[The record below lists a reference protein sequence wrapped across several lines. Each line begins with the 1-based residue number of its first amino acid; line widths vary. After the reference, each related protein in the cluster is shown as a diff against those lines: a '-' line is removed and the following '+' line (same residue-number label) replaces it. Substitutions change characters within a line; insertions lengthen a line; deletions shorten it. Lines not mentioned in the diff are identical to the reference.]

1 MIWRG
6 CCIYQPL
13 AFCYTS
19 GSLSFT
25 TKSLALRSTP
35 YKLDFFL
42 SDCAGPRTTSNLT
55 TRIFADPSF
64 SISLGCTTTFDPAS
78 QFLVTMSLAVH
89 GERRRDKSRSRSRD
103 RRPKDETE
111 REPKPYID
119 LQESSHGYLDDSYV
133 DSYVDS
139 YGDRYD
145 DKYSKQDSRRLPY
158 PSESSHDITLPGS
171 QSLYQYDNQRR
182 SYKEKVSRPESPG
195 LKHVPGS
202 FPADEDNSR
211 RSDNDDHYKT
221 RRELREPKYSRSD
234 DYGYN
239 EKRESRYVD
248 SKREKQDRNDA
259 SDERLRYLPQKYSQN
274 YENHNNSKKMTLRRH
289 DDSDDEDLTYGV
301 PPPPG
306 PHISPPPT
314 FGSYIPSSNAGGG
327 RSSKYKDD
335 YEERRRT
342 QSPEKDEKLSR
353 KSTSDPYRE
362 YTEGPKNSK
371 TNALTVD
378 ASRRTRDR
386 SRDGRRDAS
395 PGPGLLTAEP
405 DKHARD
411 RSRDRSGDRRS
422 SKRDSSPLPPT
433 ARMSSLT
440 VDTKRPVS
448 MSLAA
453 APGSPLLESYHGTYQ
468 DCSPMPSP
476 LLLASQSV
484 HEAPRIVEAL
494 SPLNSDGEGDG
505 KKRSRRARF
514 HDPEDIA
521 SRLARALKGDKP
533 PDTEPLIEILPS
545 LSHDQVMELRAEYKR
560 IVKTGSER
568 KGVNV
573 AKHIRARLKDEDPML
588 MKACYSVAL
597 GMWESEAYWAN
608 FWYQG
613 DKTRRELLIETL
625 MGRSNEE
632 VRHIKDAFTDKKY
645 DNSLAKCMKTELKED
660 KFKKAILTV
669 LEERRMEDFDHY
681 GHPVPLDHILIE
693 RDADELRKAVK
704 AEKGGES
711 LMIGIV
717 LQRSDSHLRAVL
729 KEYERHYR
737 GNFAR
742 EALKK
747 SGNLVVCLLMPRWAN
762 SLLLSNFVI

>member
-1 MIWRG
+1 
-6 CCIYQPL
+6 
-13 AFCYTS
+13 
-19 GSLSFT
+19 
-25 TKSLALRSTP
+25 
-35 YKLDFFL
+35 
-42 SDCAGPRTTSNLT
+42 
-55 TRIFADPSF
+55 
-64 SISLGCTTTFDPAS
+64 
-78 QFLVTMSLAVH
+78 MSLAVH

-103 RRPKDETE
+103 RRPKDEPE
-111 REPKPYID
+111 REPKTYID
-119 LQESSHGYLDDSYV
+119 LQESGHGYLDDGYV
-133 DSYVDS
+133 DRH
-139 YGDRYD
+139 GDRYD
-145 DKYSKQDSRRLPY
+145 NKYSKQDDVRRLPY

-171 QSLYQYDNQRR
+171 HSLYQYDDQRV
-182 SYKEKVSRPESPG
+182 SYGEKFSRPESSG
-195 LKHVPGS
+195 LKQVPGS

-211 RSDNDDHYKT
+211 RGDNNDHYKI
-221 RRELREPKYSRSD
+221 RRDPREPKYSVSD
-234 DYGYN
+234 EYGYN
-239 EKRESRYVD
+239 DKRDSRYVD
-248 SKREKQDRNDA
+248 SKREKKDRNDA

-274 YENHNNSKKMTLRRH
+274 YENHGNSQKGNLRRH
-289 DDSDDEDLTYGV
+289 DDSDDEDLMYGV

-306 PHISPPPT
+306 PHVSPPPT

-342 QSPEKDEKLSR
+342 QSSEIDEKLSN
-353 KSTSDPYRE
+353 KSKSDPYRG
-362 YTEGPKNSK
+362 YTDGSKSSSK
-371 TNALTVD
+371 TNVLTVD

-395 PGPGLLTAEP
+395 AGPGLLTAEP
-405 DKHARD
+405 DKHIRD
-411 RSRDRSGDRRS
+411 RSRDGSHDRRS
-422 SKRDSSPLPPT
+422 YKRDSSPLPPT

-440 VDTKRPVS
+440 VDTKRPAS

-625 MGRSNEE
+625 MGRTNEE
-632 VRHIKDAFTDKKY
+632 IHYIKDAFTDKKY

-660 KFKKAILTV
+660 KFKKAVLTV
-669 LEERRMEDFDHY
+669 LEERRMEDFDNY
-681 GHPVPLDHILIE
+681 GHPVPLDHMLIE

-729 KEYERHYR
+729 KEYEHHYR

-747 SGNLVVCLLMPRWAN
+747 SGNLVVRRKCHARQTPYYCLT
-762 SLLLSNFVI
+762 LLYRVNYSPTF